1 MNKRTNKWA
10 NHTEIYWCAIL
21 VTTILCNS
29 PCTCGSS
36 TLYISICV
44 HSTAHTHTFFAWKWK
59 WMFDSCYIYN
69 KLRFVSAFAISST
82 GFGTDTFLCS
92 PLSLSHSIS
101 FIRRF
106 LCPYT
111 QCVNL
116 LFLCFQT
123 KNYPT
128 ASVIPCIREHVLC
141 SHIYTRRNLM
151 YNMLTDCFPSVIYFH
166 SFWFFFW
173 GCRHRR
179 LHLVVGKS
187 VFFFH

>member
-1 MNKRTNKWA
+1 MNKRTN
-10 NHTEIYWCAIL
+10 EQMSQPYWNIL
-21 VTTILCNS
+21 VCHTRHYDSMQFSVYLWIIHTIHFYMRAQH
-29 PCTCGSS
+29 T
-36 TLYISICV
+36 
-44 HSTAHTHTFFAWKWK
+44 HTHTFFAWKWK

-92 PLSLSHSIS
+92 SLSLSHSLS

-128 ASVIPCIREHVLC
+128 ASVIPCIREHVLYE
-141 SHIYTRRNLM
+141 SYI
-151 YNMLTDCFPSVIYFH
+151 
-166 SFWFFFW
+166 
-173 GCRHRR
+173 
-179 LHLVVGKS
+179 LVAI
-187 VFFFH
+187 